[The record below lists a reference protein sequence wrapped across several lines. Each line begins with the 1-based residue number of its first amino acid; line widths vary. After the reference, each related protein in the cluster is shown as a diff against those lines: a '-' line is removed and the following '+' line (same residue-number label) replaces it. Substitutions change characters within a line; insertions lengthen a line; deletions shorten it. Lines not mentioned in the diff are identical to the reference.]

1 MKKDCPKFTLR
12 VSRELLYKI
21 TYISEFNGRTKNKQI
36 EQILRKHVNEFE
48 KKYGLIS
55 VPDDIIDDD
64 EE

>member
-1 MKKDCPKFTLR
+1 MRKDCPKFTLR

>member
-1 MKKDCPKFTLR
+1 MRKDCPKFTLR

-36 EQILRKHVNEFE
+36 EQILCKHVNEFE